1 MADAQTSPPRERSPP
16 PNGPGPRSPPRT
28 VRAPARRRSRRR
40 GRSPTPRGCRSSMPR
55 TSPPVRPKLK
65 PAMSAPLVIE
75 PATDKRPVLL
85 AKRSHRHVRAPVE
98 EDDDEAVPPDEAPQ
112 TRRFGPWGRVLAYFC
127 LALAALSLRP
137 GHVKAPVVPR
147 LPKNVASPHTVQP
160 RRRRLPGVKL
170 GRSGLLV
177 AGAAARPVLR
187 PVATFFTR
195 RPVLRKIGGFVAR
208 AGISNTAM
216 RGLRKVVRRAI
227 PVLKTR

>member
-1 MADAQTSPPRERSPP
+1 
-16 PNGPGPRSPPRT
+16 
-28 VRAPARRRSRRR
+28 
-40 GRSPTPRGCRSSMPR
+40 MPR
-55 TSPPVRPKLK
+55 TSPPVRPRLK
-65 PAMSAPLVIE
+65 PAMSAPLVLE
-75 PATDKRPVLL
+75 PATDKGPVLL
-85 AKRSHRHVRAPVE
+85 AKRSHHHVRAPVE

-112 TRRFGPWGRVLAYFC
+112 KRRFGPWVRVLAYFC
-127 LALAALSLRP
+127 LALAALSLRA
-137 GHVKAPVVPR
+137 GRVKAPAPR
-147 LPKNVASPHTVQP
+147 SSKNVASPSMPIYQP

-187 PVATFFTR
+187 PVANIFTR

>member
-1 MADAQTSPPRERSPP
+1 
-16 PNGPGPRSPPRT
+16 
-28 VRAPARRRSRRR
+28 
-40 GRSPTPRGCRSSMPR
+40 MPR

-65 PAMSAPLVIE
+65 PAMSAPLVLE
-75 PATDKRPVLL
+75 PATSKRPVML
-85 AKRSHRHVRAPVE
+85 AKRSHHHVSTPVAE
-98 EDDDEAVPPDEAPQ
+98 EDDDDDEAVPPEDEVPK
-112 TRRFGPWGRVLAYFC
+112 TRRSFFGPWGRVLAYFC
-127 LALAALSLRP
+127 LALAAVSLRA
-137 GHVKAPVVPR
+137 GRVKAPVVKPS
-147 LPKNVASPHTVQP
+147 LKNVASPSMPINP

-177 AGAAARPVLR
+177 AGAAARPVLK

-216 RGLRKVVRRAI
+216 RGLRKVLRRAI

>member
-1 MADAQTSPPRERSPP
+1 
-16 PNGPGPRSPPRT
+16 
-28 VRAPARRRSRRR
+28 
-40 GRSPTPRGCRSSMPR
+40 MPR

-65 PAMSAPLVIE
+65 PAMSAPLVLE

-85 AKRSHRHVRAPVE
+85 AKRSHHHVRAPVE

-112 TRRFGPWGRVLAYFC
+112 MRRFGPWVRVLAYFC
-127 LALAALSLRP
+127 LALAALSLRA
-137 GHVKAPVVPR
+137 GRVKAPVVK
-147 LPKNVASPHTVQP
+147 LSPKHVASIPVQP

-177 AGAAARPVLR
+177 AGAAARPV
-187 PVATFFTR
+187 ANFFTR

>member
-1 MADAQTSPPRERSPP
+1 
-16 PNGPGPRSPPRT
+16 
-28 VRAPARRRSRRR
+28 
-40 GRSPTPRGCRSSMPR
+40 
-55 TSPPVRPKLK
+55 
-65 PAMSAPLVIE
+65 MSAPLVLE
-75 PATDKRPVLL
+75 PATNKRPVLL
-85 AKRSHRHVRAPVE
+85 AKRSHHHVSTPVAE
-98 EDDDEAVPPDEAPQ
+98 NDNDDDEAVPPEDEVPK
-112 TRRFGPWGRVLAYFC
+112 TRRLFFGPWGRVLAYFC

-187 PVATFFTR
+187 PVANFFTR

-216 RGLRKVVRRAI
+216 RGLRKVLRRAI

>member
-1 MADAQTSPPRERSPP
+1 M
-16 PNGPGPRSPPRT
+16 
-28 VRAPARRRSRRR
+28 
-40 GRSPTPRGCRSSMPR
+40 PTA
-55 TSPPVRPKLK
+55 VRPKLK
-65 PAMSAPLVIE
+65 PAMSAPLVLE
-75 PATDKRPVLL
+75 PATSKRPILL
-85 AKRSHRHVRAPVE
+85 AKRSHHHVSTPVVE
-98 EDDDEAVPPDEAPQ
+98 DDEDDDEAVPPEDEVPK

-127 LALAALSLRP
+127 LALAALSLRA
-137 GHVKAPVVPR
+137 GRVKAPVPR
-147 LPKNVASPHTVQP
+147 PLKNVVSPSMPIQP

-177 AGAAARPVLR
+177 AGAAARPVLK

>member
-1 MADAQTSPPRERSPP
+1 M
-16 PNGPGPRSPPRT
+16 
-28 VRAPARRRSRRR
+28 
-40 GRSPTPRGCRSSMPR
+40 PTA
-55 TSPPVRPKLK
+55 VRPKLK
-65 PAMSAPLVIE
+65 PAMSAPLVLE
-75 PATDKRPVLL
+75 PATSKRPVLL
-85 AKRSHRHVRAPVE
+85 AKRSHHHVAPPVE

-127 LALAALSLRP
+127 LALAALSLRA
-137 GHVKAPVVPR
+137 GRVKAPVVVPR
-147 LPKNVASPHTVQP
+147 SSKNVASPSMPIYQP

-177 AGAAARPVLR
+177 AGAAARPVLK

-227 PVLKTR
+227 PVLKAR

>member
-1 MADAQTSPPRERSPP
+1 M
-16 PNGPGPRSPPRT
+16 
-28 VRAPARRRSRRR
+28 PAAI
-40 GRSPTPRGCRSSMPR
+40 
-55 TSPPVRPKLK
+55 RPKLK
-65 PAMSAPLVIE
+65 PAMSAPLVLE
-75 PATDKRPVLL
+75 PATDKRPLLL
-85 AKRSHRHVRAPVE
+85 AKRSHHHVRAPVE

-127 LALAALSLRP
+127 LALAALSLRA
-137 GHVKAPVVPR
+137 GRVKAPVVK
-147 LPKNVASPHTVQP
+147 LSPKNVASSMPDP

-170 GRSGLLV
+170 GRSGLIV
-177 AGAAARPVLR
+177 AGAAARPV
-187 PVATFFTR
+187 ANCFTR